1 VFGRV
6 PDTDI
11 MADFEIMIS
20 RLQTIHRSWLLA
32 LALGVLAFTALP
44 SGATA
49 QSIVVMVNDEPITSY
64 DVAQRQRFLAMTSGL
79 GEKMK
84 ARLKAPETQSA
95 WQEFVQ
101 KHRPQSK
108 EEAQALQ
115 KQFVGQLQQ
124 QVISSASNSMRQ
136 EAIEQLIDERL
147 MLQAA
152 KDNKITVTD
161 AQVDE
166 AMTRMAQGNGRN
178 TTLQEFQESFKQQGV
193 NPVTLKDRIRAQ
205 TAWRQVIR
213 RIYGSR
219 VQSAVSPAAADAKE
233 AGRTL
238 VDVELIKLT
247 MPGNADQKAVAKR
260 LVEAEAIRKGFSKCS
275 EVAGQ
280 VKGHLGVTVQSMKA
294 VNVDEFRGDVR
305 AAISKAKA
313 GEITPPIVSGGAIEL
328 HAICNKKVEGN
339 PAEKKEEKAEAQ
351 DKVQEEFQLYSRR
364 HLKDMKDRA
373 NLRYPKSG

>member
-32 LALGVLAFTALP
+32 LALGFLGFAALP
-44 SGATA
+44 SSATA

-124 QVISSASNSMRQ
+124 QVISSASSSMRQ

-166 AMTRMAQGNGRN
+166 AMTRMAQGNGRDV
-178 TTLQEFQESFKQQGV
+178 TLQQFQESFKQQGV

-219 VQSAVSPAAADAKE
+219 VQSAVSPAEADAKE

-260 LVEAEAIRKGFSKCS
+260 LVEAESIRKGFSKCS
-275 EVAGQ
+275 EVGNQ
-280 VKGHLGVTVQSMKA
+280 VKGHIGVSVQSMKA
-294 VNVDEFRGDVR
+294 VNVEEFRGDVR
-305 AAISKAKA
+305 AAIAKAKA
-313 GEITPPIVSGGAIEL
+313 GEITPPIVSGGVIEI
-328 HAICNKKVEGN
+328 HAICNKKVEGD
-339 PAEKKEEKAEAQ
+339 PKEKKEQKAEAQ

>member
-1 VFGRV
+1 
-6 PDTDI
+6 
-11 MADFEIMIS
+11 
-20 RLQTIHRSWLLA
+20 
-32 LALGVLAFTALP
+32 
-44 SGATA
+44 
-49 QSIVVMVNDEPITSY
+49 MVNDEPITSY

-124 QVISSASNSMRQ
+124 QVISSASSSMRQ

-166 AMTRMAQGNGRN
+166 AMTRMAQGNGRDV
-178 TTLQEFQESFKQQGV
+178 TLQQFQESFKQQGV

-219 VQSAVSPAAADAKE
+219 VQSAVSPAEADAKE

-260 LVEAEAIRKGFSKCS
+260 LVEAESIRKGFSKCS
-275 EVAGQ
+275 EVGNQ
-280 VKGHLGVTVQSMKA
+280 VKGHIGVSVQSMKA
-294 VNVDEFRGDVR
+294 VNVEEFRGDVR
-305 AAISKAKA
+305 AAIAKAKA